1 LINGCEADYLFF
13 FEFLIID
20 GGSIA
25 DEEDCEEAL
34 KEVQEATERPE
45 DLRQGLIPVV

>member
-1 LINGCEADYLFF
+1 M
-13 FEFLIID
+13 ID

-34 KEVQEATERPE
+34 EEVQEATERPQ
-45 DLRQGLIPVV
+45 DLRQGMYSVV